1 MFSERESYAVYFL
14 QQQDMTRLDAVSFI
28 SHGVSK
34 SGTPE
39 PREAKGAAEE
49 EKQVK
54 AEPKKKGESALKQFC
69 VDLNEKARHG
79 KVDPLLGR
87 RQEEIGRGSG
97 RERGG
102 QSGK

>member
-1 MFSERESYAVYFL
+1 
-14 QQQDMTRLDAVSFI
+14 MTRLDAVSFI

-54 AEPKKKGESALKQFC
+54 AEPKQKGESALKQFC
-69 VDLNEKARHG
+69 VDLNEKARPG
-79 KVDPLLGR
+79 KVDPLIGR
-87 RQEEIGRGSG
+87 RQAVERTVKNLRSEER
-97 RERGG
+97 RL
-102 QSGK
+102 GKECESTCRYRWRPS